1 MLEVMKI
8 KIPIAVPN
16 LGTKELEYVSDC
28 VKSSWISSKG
38 KYVAKFEEE
47 FAEYINAEYGIA
59 VSNGTVALHLALVAL
74 NVGPADEVI
83 IPTLTMIAAA
93 NAVVYTGA
101 KPVLVDSEP
110 TTWNIDPEEIEKKIT
125 KKTKAIM
132 LVHLYGHPA
141 NMDTIVKIAE
151 DYDLYVI
158 EDAAEAHGAEYNGKK
173 VGAIGDIGCFSFYAN
188 KIITTGEGGI
198 LVTNNRKI
206 AEKVR
211 NLHNLAYNIER
222 RQWLIHDEIGYNYRM
237 TNMQAAIG
245 VAQLERIDTF
255 IKTHRENAQLYNQLL
270 KKVPGITLPPEET
283 WAKNVY
289 WMYTVLIDKDGFGV
303 SRDSLM
309 RKLGKRGIDTRSIF
323 CPIHFQPPY
332 RSEFEGECYPIAE
345 DLSNRGVNL
354 PSGNTLTK
362 KQVNEVAE
370 AVLSTK
376 GDN

>member
-1 MLEVMKI
+1 MGY

-16 LGTKELEYVSDC
+16 LGAKELEYVSDC

-38 KYVAKFEEE
+38 KYVTEFEEK
-47 FAEYINAEYGIA
+47 FAEYVNAEYAIA
-59 VSNGTVALHLALVAL
+59 VSNGTVALHLALATL
-74 NVGPADEVI
+74 EVGPADEVI

-93 NAVVYTGA
+93 NAVIYTGA
-101 KPVLVDSEP
+101 KLVLVDSEP

-125 KKTKAIM
+125 KKTRAIM

-141 NMDTIVKIAE
+141 SMDTIVKIAE

-158 EDAAEAHGAEYNGKK
+158 EDGAEAHGAEYKGKK

-188 KIITTGEGGI
+188 KIITTGEGGM
-198 LVTNNRKI
+198 VVANNKKI
-206 AEKVR
+206 AER
-211 NLHNLAYNIER
+211 ARSLGNQGYNMER

-255 IKTHRENAQLYNQLL
+255 IKTHRENAQLYNHLL
-270 KKVPGITLPPEET
+270 KEVSGVTLPPEET

-289 WMYTVLIDKDGFGV
+289 WMYTVLIDKDEFGV

-323 CPIHFQPPY
+323 YPIHFQPPY
-332 RSEFEGECYPIAE
+332 RSEFEGERYPIAE
-345 DLSNRGVNL
+345 DLSRKGVNL

-362 KQVNEVAE
+362 EQVNQVAE
-370 AVLSTK
+370 AIQSIK
-376 GDN
+376 GDK